1 MKTLQWLFLLIL
13 FYIAALVIISVENSE
28 VMLLYY
34 FLSIGL
40 FIAILLFHYFFLNKC
55 EENTKI
61 IAKLISRCIIMTILT
76 H

>member
-13 FYIAALVIISVENSE
+13 FYIPALVIISVENSE
-28 VMLLYY
+28 AMLLYY
-34 FLSIGL
+34 ILSNRIMNCHLAFTLFL
-40 FIAILLFHYFFLNKC
+40 F

-61 IAKLISRCIIMTILT
+61 IAKLIYCCFLMTILT